1 MSKKR
6 LWIISAAM
14 SISVIGVIL
23 IQVYWITNAY
33 TTTRERFFREVEAK
47 LDDVIEK
54 HEVLLTF
61 ELIEDFDQRGFMGVS
76 SLVQESNFKAN
87 IDSNAVVFKK
97 FSVDIEEVSFE
108 PNTEKLVRMQG
119 GDSKHILPD
128 TTVITSTSEAYRGIE
143 LKQTDSNIVDLS
155 TLRSDS
161 EGRLFRLLRSFL
173 TTTPS
178 INPNRFERQLDS
190 LLIIEI
196 DELNPK
202 LNFQYE
208 IIDQPA
214 DTISK
219 FINLGKGGYSSAN
232 SVKKKLFP
240 SSTAPHNLHL
250 LVNIVDPVK
259 VVMSR
264 MRLILTSSVIFLLII
279 VYSFY
284 YTINSLIRQGKLS
297 QMKSDFINNMTHEL
311 KTPITTISLATEA
324 LLDRNIE
331 MSPDKVHNM
340 SKLISRE
347 NERLKSQVERV
358 LQMERLDRNKIK
370 LDTEPI
376 HLNALLED
384 ILGNVSIQVES
395 KNGNITWSL
404 KADHDLVAIDEL
416 HVSNIIYNLID
427 NAIKYS
433 KERLEIFVHSYS
445 HNNSIYIDVEDKGIG
460 ITREMQD
467 RVFERFYRV
476 PTGNLH
482 DVKGFGLG
490 LSYVKEMMHLHGGDV
505 KVISRVG
512 KGSTFTLI
520 FPILN
525 NNDNDKH

>member
-1 MSKKR
+1 MNKKR
-6 LWIISAAM
+6 LWIISVAM

-23 IQVYWITNAY
+23 IQVYWVTNAY
-33 TTTRERFFREVEAK
+33 EATRERFFREVENT
-47 LDDVIEK
+47 LDKVIEK

-76 SLVQESNFKAN
+76 SKVRESNFQSN

-108 PNTEKLVRMQG
+108 PNTAKMVRMKG
-119 GDSKHILPD
+119 EDGKRTIPD
-128 TTVITSTSEAYRGIE
+128 TTVISSTSEAYRGIE
-143 LKQTDSNIVDLS
+143 LQQTDSTIVDLS
-155 TLRSDS
+155 SLRQDR
-161 EGRLFRLLRSFL
+161 EGRLFRLIRSFL

-178 INPNRFERQLDS
+178 INREQFEQQLDS
-190 LLIIEI
+190 LLVLEI

-202 LNFQYE
+202 LNFMYE

-214 DTISK
+214 DSINK
-219 FINLGKGGYSSAN
+219 FIKLGKGGYTSDN

-250 LVNIVDPVK
+250 LVNVVDPVK
-259 VVMSR
+259 MVMSR
-264 MRLILTSSVIFLLII
+264 MRMILVSSVIFLMII
-279 VYSFY
+279 MYSFY
-284 YTINSLIRQGKLS
+284 YTVNSLIRQGKLS

-324 LLDRNIE
+324 LLDRSLE

-358 LQMERLDRNKIK
+358 LQMERMDRNKIK

-376 HLNALLED
+376 HLNAMLED
-384 ILGNVSIQVES
+384 LLANVRIQVES

-404 KADHDLVAIDEL
+404 KADQDLVSIDEL
-416 HVSNIIYNLID
+416 HISNVFYNLID

-433 KERLEIFVHSYS
+433 KERLDVFVHTYS
-445 HNNSIYIDVEDKGIG
+445 HNNAIYIDIEDKGIG
-460 ITREMQD
+460 ISKEMQS

-490 LSYVKEMMHLHGGDV
+490 LSYVKEMMQLHHGDV
-505 KVISRVG
+505 KVISRLG

-525 NNDNDKH
+525 NQQNDEH

>member
-1 MSKKR
+1 MNKKR
-6 LWIISAAM
+6 LWIISVAM

-33 TTTRERFFREVEAK
+33 DTTRERFFREVEAT
-47 LDDVIEK
+47 LDDVVEK

-76 SLVQESNFKAN
+76 SLVQESNFQSN

-108 PNTEKLVRMQG
+108 PNTAKLVRMKAEG
-119 GDSKHILPD
+119 GKSAVPD
-128 TTVITSTSEAYRGIE
+128 TTVISSSSEAYRGIE
-143 LKQTDSNIVDLS
+143 LQQTDSTIVDLGS
-155 TLRSDS
+155 LRADS

-178 INPNRFERQLDS
+178 INRNSFEKQLDS

-202 LNFQYE
+202 LNFMYE

-214 DTISK
+214 DTINK
-219 FINLGKGGYSSAN
+219 FISLGKGGYSSEN

-250 LVNIVDPVK
+250 LVNVVDPVK
-259 VVMSR
+259 MVMSR

-279 VYSFY
+279 MYSFY

-324 LLDRNIE
+324 LLDRSIE
-331 MSPDKVHNM
+331 MSRDKVHNM

-358 LQMERLDRNKIK
+358 LQMERMDRNKIK
-370 LDTEPI
+370 LDKEPI
-376 HLNALLED
+376 HINAMLED
-384 ILGNVSIQVES
+384 LLANVCIQVES

-404 KADHDLVAIDEL
+404 KAEQDLIAIDEL

-445 HNNSIYIDVEDKGIG
+445 HNNSVYVDIEDKGIG
-460 ITREMQD
+460 IAKEMQA

-490 LSYVKEMMHLHGGDV
+490 LSYVKEMMQLHDGDV
-505 KVISRVG
+505 KVISRLG

-525 NNDNDKH
+525 NQHNDKH